1 MNRRSEF
8 CRKKSGSYR
17 SSILMILSV
26 AGCGILLVSCGS
38 AARIS
43 QGEPQFAPSI
53 VTQPTNFT
61 SRVGQVATFSVTAVG
76 TGPLTYQWS
85 ENGTT
90 ITGATNADF
99 NTAILTP
106 RDNASTFM
114 VTIANS
120 WGSVDSNS
128 VSLTVGPRAPQVG
141 DLRFQ
146 QVDSPF
152 TSSGLSAGGV
162 QSHASGSNAQAFR
175 DSVGTPLSMG
185 TNCTG
190 LNNPLNCTWLFV
202 TFPLPD
208 GMMGMLTTYQ
218 SSEIYGDLSSDLS
231 TLSVGDTVVT
241 SLDLEST
248 NNAYAIS
255 SIQAS
260 QASGFSFTSNSVLPA
275 QVQAMASQLGQQS
288 QVITAISYD
297 FCGDVFFL
305 AYAWQGDTNVYDVK
319 VVTTTI
325 NNAGAAATSLA
336 AAGYI
341 ITALGGDPSN
351 GFLLVGT
358 RVKGDTLARPI
369 LVVMPTSPA
378 DLIPLF
384 QSGDAIVGYLVN
396 SAGAGTTTW
405 IGEQ

>member
-1 MNRRSEF
+1 MNRLSEF
-8 CRKKSGSYR
+8 SRKKPR
-17 SSILMILSV
+17 SHWPSIVLILSV
-26 AGCGILLVSCGS
+26 AVCGILLVSCGS
-38 AARIS
+38 SARLG

-53 VTQPTNFT
+53 VTQPTNLT

-76 TGPLTYQWS
+76 TALTYQWS
-85 ENGTT
+85 ENGAA
-90 ITGATNADF
+90 IAGATGADF
-99 NTAILTP
+99 NTAILSP
-106 RDNASTFM
+106 GDNASTFM

-120 WGSVDSNS
+120 LGSVDSNS
-128 VSLTVGPRAPQVG
+128 VLLTVGPRAPQVG

-146 QVDSPF
+146 QVDSAS

-162 QSHASGSNAQAFR
+162 QSHASGSDAQAFR

-190 LNNPLNCTWLFV
+190 VNSPLNCSWLFV

-208 GMMGMLTTYQ
+208 GMTGITTTYQ
-218 SSEIYGDLSSDLS
+218 SSEIYGDLTTDLS

-241 SLDLEST
+241 SLDLESA

-297 FCGDVFFL
+297 SCGNVFFL
-305 AYAWQGDTNVYDVK
+305 AYAWQGDTNVYEVT

-325 NNAGAAATSLA
+325 DNVGASANSLA

-341 ITALGGDPSN
+341 ITALGGDPTD

-369 LVVMPTSPA
+369 LVVVPTSPA

-384 QSGDAIVGYLVN
+384 QSGDAIVGYVVN
-396 SAGAGTTTW
+396 SAGVGSSTW